1 MPDVLNLP
9 PRKPTSVRRKIL
21 YLLIFFLVVG
31 LAFMIYL
38 YNQAQQ
44 VSNYLQTAFTHYNQ
58 GLKDVNGLIKAVD
71 EEQNYPLGNGK
82 KRLNDFKKQIKTA
95 EENFTKANKYFNLL
109 ANTALTDTELIVA
122 RLSKEAVAFN
132 LKGLKQADKWLTKL
146 EPEQTKL
153 NLAEQGRDKI
163 LHAFSLANEATSLIN
178 KRQYDLAKAKLT
190 EAATETVAGELKWQ
204 QLFTLT
210 KDERANQIVSG
221 IGKLKEWLQLLQSL
235 TAVASQK
242 NIAAYN
248 GIKQK
253 KSALD
258 DEVIGLV
265 RNENLINLNNW
276 VDESLK
282 KDSKRSLNLFNR
294 AEKAKLKAVDLW
306 EKQF

>member
-1 MPDVLNLP
+1 
-9 PRKPTSVRRKIL
+9 
-21 YLLIFFLVVG
+21 
-31 LAFMIYL
+31 
-38 YNQAQQ
+38 
-44 VSNYLQTAFTHYNQ
+44 
-58 GLKDVNGLIKAVD
+58 
-71 EEQNYPLGNGK
+71 
-82 KRLNDFKKQIKTA
+82 
-95 EENFTKANKYFNLL
+95 
-109 ANTALTDTELIVA
+109 
-122 RLSKEAVAFN
+122 LSKEAVAFN